1 MLTLES
7 PPVQPT
13 QPKTEPKPLK
23 PERRLESSRASED
36 EIQQLAYKKWQ
47 HAGCPVSD
55 GIEFWLS
62 AETEI
67 LRGKRC

>member
-1 MLTLES
+1 VLTLES
-7 PPVQPT
+7 PPFQST

-23 PERRLESSRASED
+23 PERRLESGRASED

-47 HAGCPVSD
+47 QAGCPVSD

-67 LRGKRC
+67 LRGNCC